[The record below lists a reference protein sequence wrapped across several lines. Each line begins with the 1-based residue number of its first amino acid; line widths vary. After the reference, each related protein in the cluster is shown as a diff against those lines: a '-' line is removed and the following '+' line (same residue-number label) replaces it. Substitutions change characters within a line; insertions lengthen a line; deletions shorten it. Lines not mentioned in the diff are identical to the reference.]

1 MVVYGKDK
9 IKYDLNKEIRSIGCG
24 KDYHVAGREE
34 TLVARIYERSARTR
48 AREEEVR
55 QSLEGLGTMAES
67 PVDIL
72 YKNSRFAGFLYY
84 DYSLEA
90 APEIPQAEPP
100 QDTYEKKPERNLA
113 VPPALIIGIEVVIL
127 SLMVRFLLYPY
138 LLKLH
143 SDWMLK
149 LSVGGITQIV
159 AGLIVLGIAYSKWLT
174 HAENVILIGLGAAVA
189 YVTGAVGL
197 TAVLFMVI
205 RVVTTAVEIAMYIL
219 PGVVGIVVVIAV
231 LKSILQK

>member
-9 IKYDLNKEIRSIGCG
+9 VKYDLDREVRSVGSG

-34 TLVARIYERSARTR
+34 TLVARIYERGARTR

-55 QSLEGLGTMAES
+55 QSLEGLGTMPES

-84 DYSLEA
+84 DYSLETTT
-90 APEIPQAEPP
+90 EIPQEEP
-100 QDTYEKKPERNLA
+100 QDTYEKKSSKNFA
-113 VPPALIIGIEVVIL
+113 VPPALIIGAEVVIL

-138 LLKLH
+138 ILKLH

-159 AGLIVLGIAYSKWLT
+159 AGLIILGVAYSKWLT
-174 HAENVILIGLGAAVA
+174 NAENAILIGLGAAAA
-189 YVTGAVGL
+189 YVTGAVGI
-197 TAVLFMVI
+197 TAVLIMLV
-205 RVVTTAVEIAMYIL
+205 RVVTTAVEIVMYIL
-219 PGVVGIVVVIAV
+219 PGVIGIIVVIAII
-231 LKSILQK
+231 KSMFSK

>member
-84 DYSLEA
+84 DYGLEA
-90 APEIPQAEPP
+90 VPEIPQAEP

-159 AGLIVLGIAYSKWLT
+159 AGLIVLGIIYSKWLT
-174 HAENVILIGLGAAVA
+174 NAENIVLIVLGVAVA
-189 YVTGAVGL
+189 YITGAVGL

>member
-9 IKYDLNKEIRSIGCG
+9 IKYDLDKEVRSIGGG

-34 TLVARIYERSARTR
+34 TLVARIYERGARTR

-67 PVDIL
+67 PIDIL

-84 DYSLEA
+84 DYSLETI
-90 APEIPQAEPP
+90 PEIPKDEP
-100 QDTYEKKPERNLA
+100 QDTYEKKSSRTFA
-113 VPPALIIGIEVVIL
+113 VPPALIVGAEVVIL
-127 SLMVRFLLYPY
+127 SLMVRFLLFPHI
-138 LLKLH
+138 LELH

-174 HAENVILIGLGAAVA
+174 NTENAILIGVGAGIA
-189 YVTGAVGL
+189 YVTGAVGV
-197 TAVLFMVI
+197 TAILFMVV
-205 RVVTTAVEIAMYIL
+205 RVVTTAVEIAMYVL
-219 PGVVGIVVVIAV
+219 PGVIGIVVVIAII
-231 LKSILQK
+231 KSIFSK

>member
-1 MVVYGKDK
+1 
-9 IKYDLNKEIRSIGCG
+9 
-24 KDYHVAGREE
+24 
-34 TLVARIYERSARTR
+34 
-48 AREEEVR
+48 
-55 QSLEGLGTMAES
+55 MAES

-84 DYSLEA
+84 DYGLEA
-90 APEIPQAEPP
+90 VPEIPQAEP

-159 AGLIVLGIAYSKWLT
+159 AGLIVLGITYSKWLT
-174 HAENVILIGLGAAVA
+174 NAENIVLIVLGVAVA
-189 YVTGAVGL
+189 YITGAVGL